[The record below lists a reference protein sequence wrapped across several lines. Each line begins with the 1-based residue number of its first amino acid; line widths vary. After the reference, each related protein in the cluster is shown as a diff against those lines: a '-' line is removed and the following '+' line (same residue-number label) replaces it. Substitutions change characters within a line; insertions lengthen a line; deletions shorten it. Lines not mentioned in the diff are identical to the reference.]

1 MPSFITNQLLTTLET
16 KLKTFVVLTLKK
28 LYKCYKKNLPNNLF
42 QLMAID
48 MNKRWGCLLWVQ
60 KNCMYV
66 DIDAFDAIHQEH
78 R

>member
-1 MPSFITNQLLTTLET
+1 MSSFITNQLLTTLET

-28 LYKCYKKNLPNNLF
+28 LYKYYKKNLTNNLF

-48 MNKRWGCLLWVQ
+48 MNKRWGCLLGVQ